1 MPVDLVTIH
10 HEGGGAPS
18 DDVGRFAHGGYCYGI
33 GVSLYERFRAPAD
46 GWATMNFNGEDLT
59 ICLSGNRMTAPVT
72 DRDLDLIRGAF
83 LDCYNRGEVTAAPLV
98 RAHRDSPGSAT
109 ACPGDKTMERWS
121 AVSSACRADGAPPPV
136 GGDDV
141 PGMKDCVDALATS
154 EGAWRLQYDG
164 GVETIRGPFTAHIS
178 RCRRRSGTI
187 PAGVSRRLLR
197 RSMAARADT
206 RSIPSAARLTRSRR
220 RDARGSTARAR
231 RRVGTARLCRRR
243 GDTSAAVAA
252 TLRPDRPD
260 RGTHGTRPARGAR
273 RAYRTATDA
282 AGMTRSARDL
292 RGICRRI
299 GARSPLPSRHMSEV
313 LFDPRAARDTRRD
326 TPAGA
331 LVRGG
336 LPATRADAPPA
347 TENRRMS

>member
-10 HEGGGAPS
+10 HEGGGSPS

-33 GVSLYERFRAPAD
+33 GVSLYERFRAPSD

-164 GVETIRGPFTAHIS
+164 GVETIRGPFHGSYFTLPAAVRNDPGRRFSAITAAVTGS
-178 RCRRRSGTI
+178 
-187 PAGVSRRLLR
+187 
-197 RSMAARADT
+197 
-206 RSIPSAARLTRSRR
+206 
-220 RDARGSTARAR
+220 ARGY
-231 RRVGTARLCRRR
+231 
-243 GDTSAAVAA
+243 
-252 TLRPDRPD
+252 TL
-260 RGTHGTRPARGAR
+260 H
-273 RAYRTATDA
+273 
-282 AGMTRSARDL
+282 S
-292 RGICRRI
+292 
-299 GARSPLPSRHMSEV
+299 
-313 LFDPRAARDTRRD
+313 
-326 TPAGA
+326 
-331 LVRGG
+331 VRGEAYTF
-336 LPATRADAPPA
+336 PAA
-347 TENRRMS
+347 